1 MRKKMTETV
10 PQFHQFIFVN
20 VYTKYS
26 KHNYYYY
33 FIYLFFKEK
42 IVVITRTKIFGHN
55 TMVFEHF
62 CTKNIGKI

>member
-26 KHNYYYY
+26 KHKYL
-33 FIYLFFKEK
+33 FILFFKEK